1 MDAVELRNV
10 FLYSTFR
17 FFFWSD
23 DIVLSTF
30 TKNAIKSFVIGIG
43 VLILNLNYFPKSM
56 VLGQK
61 TIITFSLQLISLHK
75 LHFCG
80 SYEQIY

>member
-17 FFFWSD
+17 CLFWSD

-30 TKNAIKSFVIGIG
+30 TKNAIKSFVIGSG
-43 VLILNLNYFPKSM
+43 VLILNLNYFPK
-56 VLGQK
+56 VWFLDK
-61 TIITFSLQLISLHK
+61 KQL
-75 LHFCG
+75 
-80 SYEQIY
+80 

>member
-17 FFFWSD
+17 FLFWSD
-23 DIVLSTF
+23 DIVLNTF

-43 VLILNLNYFPKSM
+43 VLILNLNYFPK
-56 VLGQK
+56 VWFLVK
-61 TIITFSLQLISLHK
+61 KQL
-75 LHFCG
+75 
-80 SYEQIY
+80 

>member
-17 FFFWSD
+17 FLFWSD
-23 DIVLSTF
+23 DIVLSKSF

-43 VLILNLNYFPKSM
+43 VLILNLNYFPK
-56 VLGQK
+56 VWFLDK
-61 TIITFSLQLISLHK
+61 KQL
-75 LHFCG
+75 
-80 SYEQIY
+80 